1 MSTQSS
7 NEIKNN
13 MTAIEEEKGTSTPAI
28 DQAEDVFDIDS
39 EDLPKGYFLRPYFL
53 GTLLASGLS
62 MSAVRILP

>member
-1 MSTQSS
+1 
-7 NEIKNN
+7 
-13 MTAIEEEKGTSTPAI
+13 MTAIEDEKGTSTPAI
-28 DQAEDVFDIDS
+28 DQAEDGFDIDS

>member
-7 NEIKNN
+7 NEIKNK

>member
-28 DQAEDVFDIDS
+28 DQAEDVPDIDS